1 MKEIWIENNLE
12 QLLNSLIERGRCP
25 FWKKDVYIETGEW
38 YDFEAWWIILKKE
51 KGWTYTCESKYMPYR
66 MLCTKSSWLWQF
78 VCENGMVN
86 KNKQYSFIKWSW
98 KGRTDER
105 NQQSYIYRLIE
116 SSLKDE
122 NELEEFLLQNIKLD

>member
-1 MKEIWIENNLE
+1 MENKLE

-38 YDFEAWWIILKKE
+38 YDFGEWFIILKRK

-78 VCENGMVN
+78 VCENGMV
-86 KNKQYSFIKWSW
+86 KLWWKEKKWL
-98 KGRTDER
+98 TPER
-105 NQQSYIYRLIE
+105 LRVFDWEYQYRLIE
-116 SSLKDE
+116 ASLKDE
-122 NELEEFLLQNIKLD
+122 SELENFLLQNIKVWNED